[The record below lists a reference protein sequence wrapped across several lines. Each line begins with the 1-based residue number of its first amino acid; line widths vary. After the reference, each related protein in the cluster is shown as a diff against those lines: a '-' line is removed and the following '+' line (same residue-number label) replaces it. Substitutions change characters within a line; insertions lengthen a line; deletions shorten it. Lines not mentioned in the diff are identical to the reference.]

1 MQNCSGG
8 VNQACIKAMTPKDET
23 WKCFMAQYT
32 EPFITS
38 PLFGLN
44 SIYDSWQLSQILQ
57 IPCVPPKCP
66 DEYMKDFENYRQV
79 KNIYYLPLVH
89 ILQPNLMCCFFLF
102 KGVYGCSCRL
112 YSQQSARIFL

>member
-8 VNQACIKAMTPKDET
+8 VNQACIKAMAPKNET

-57 IPCVPPKCP
+57 IPCTPPNCT

-79 KNIYYLPLVH
+79 KKKFTFNT
-89 ILQPNLMCCFFLF
+89 LQPNLIFSPNLNI
-102 KGVYGCSCRL
+102 GVYGCSYWL
-112 YSQQSARIFL
+112 YR

>member
-1 MQNCSGG
+1 MHTAFNMQNCSEG
-8 VNQACIKAMTPKDET
+8 VNQACIKAMTPKNET

-57 IPCVPPKCP
+57 IPCIPPNCT

-79 KNIYYLPLVH
+79 KIHLWH
-89 ILQPNLMCCFFLF
+89 SHSSANLMLLLF
-102 KGVYGCSCRL
+102 KFKLGIYGCSCWL
-112 YSQQSARIFL
+112 YS